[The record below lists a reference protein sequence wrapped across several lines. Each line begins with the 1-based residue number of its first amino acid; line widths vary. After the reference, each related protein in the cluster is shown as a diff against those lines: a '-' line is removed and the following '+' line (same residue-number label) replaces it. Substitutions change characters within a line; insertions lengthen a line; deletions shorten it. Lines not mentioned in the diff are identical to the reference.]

1 MCKFNFNPHDD
12 SIADYLPFRTAGR
25 PCLRWDDHI
34 HQYCWKRWPHLY
46 HVHWFDILKD
56 VNFKD
61 YEDDYVLFMSGSD
74 Q

>member
-12 SIADYLPFRTAGR
+12 PSADYIPFRTAGR
-25 PCLRWDDHI
+25 PCLRWDDHV
-34 HQYCWKRWPHLY
+34 HQYSWKRWPYLH

-74 Q
+74 P